1 MSVLTESSTETAFE
15 DELAAFCQPSP
26 IVFADQDIF
35 DVKALQGPGMLDTS
49 VVPWMQGFSEYKLVR
64 WLRQGRKPKL
74 DRRREETMDSQEVD
88 VDKTKVQLQLL
99 PDTYSWGHA
108 AYNICTQTEWVME

>member
-49 VVPWMQGFSEYKLVR
+49 VVL
-64 WLRQGRKPKL
+64 
-74 DRRREETMDSQEVD
+74 
-88 VDKTKVQLQLL
+88 
-99 PDTYSWGHA
+99 
-108 AYNICTQTEWVME
+108 